1 MKQRRAER
9 IRVSRM
15 EARRLAAG
23 PVLLLGFLFSAFLA
37 ACGAPGE
44 PQPPSP
50 PIPVAVADLSAR
62 QVGDGA
68 NLVFTLPS
76 RTTAGERLAEPPA
89 VEVLRGSVKPDGAP
103 DLRSLRVV
111 EVIPG
116 ALVPNYATD
125 DHVHLRSAI
134 PIEDLKAHPGM
145 PMAFAVRTRASAKR
159 ASADS
164 NVVIIAIYPPPER
177 ISAVQA
183 NVTETAVVLTWQAPH
198 GITTAETLAAP
209 LRYNI
214 YRGEIAESQA
224 EIVAKDLSRVKWT
237 AKPALQGSSD
247 TTEFRDTAF
256 QFGKLYVYIVRSA
269 ELIEGKEIES
279 EDSTPVAVKPA
290 DIFPPAAPQGVTAA
304 VLPGPRPDTVQ
315 VELSW
320 SINSETDLAGYY
332 VYRSEQEGT
341 RGARITP
348 ELLLAPAIRDTSVQ
362 PGHRYWYTVTALDR
376 AGNESAPSTPLM
388 VNASQ
393 PSP

>member
-1 MKQRRAER
+1 MRRR
-9 IRVSRM
+9 RGKPIRVSGI

-23 PVLLLGFLFSAFLA
+23 QALLGFLTSAFLA

-50 PIPVAVADLSAR
+50 PIPVAVAGLSAR
-62 QVGDGA
+62 QVGDGV
-68 NLVFTLPS
+68 NLIFTLPN

-89 VEVLRGSVKPDGAP
+89 VEVLRGSVKPDGTA

-111 EVIPG
+111 EAIPG
-116 ALVPNYATD
+116 ALVPSYATD
-125 DHVHLRSAI
+125 DHIRLHSAI
-134 PIEDLKAHPGM
+134 PMEEIKAHPGM

-164 NVVIIAIYPPPER
+164 NVVVIPVYPPPER

-183 NVTETAVVLTWQAPH
+183 NVTETAIVLTWQAPQ
-198 GITTAETLAAP
+198 GTTTGEALTAP

-214 YRGEIAESQA
+214 YRGEIPESQG
-224 EIVAKDLSRVKWT
+224 ESVARDLQGVKWT
-237 AKPALQGSSD
+237 ARPALQGSSD
-247 TTEFRDTAF
+247 KTEFRDTAF

-279 EDSTPVAVKPA
+279 EDSTPVFVKPA
-290 DIFPPAAPQGVTAA
+290 DIFPPAAPQGLTAA
-304 VLPGPRPDTVQ
+304 VLPGPQPDTVQ
-315 VELSW
+315 VDLSW

-341 RGARITP
+341 RGTRITP

-376 AGNESAPSTPLM
+376 AGNESAPSMPLM
-388 VNASQ
+388 VNASL

>member
-1 MKQRRAER
+1 
-9 IRVSRM
+9 M

-23 PVLLLGFLFSAFLA
+23 PALLGFLSSAFLA

-62 QVGDGA
+62 QVGDSA
-68 NLVFTLPS
+68 NLSFTLPN
-76 RTTAGERLAEPPA
+76 RTTAGERLAELPA
-89 VEVLRGSVKPDGAP
+89 VEILRGSVKPDGTP

-111 EVIPG
+111 EAIPG

-125 DHVHLRSAI
+125 DHVHLRSVI
-134 PIEDLKAHPGM
+134 PIEELKAHPGM

-164 NVVIIAIYPPPER
+164 NVVIIAVYPPPER

-183 NVTETAVVLTWQAPH
+183 NETETAVVLTWQAPQET
-198 GITTAETLAAP
+198 TTAETLTAP

-214 YRGEIAESQA
+214 YRGEIAESQT
-224 EIVAKDLSRVKWT
+224 EMVAKDLSRVKWT

-341 RGARITP
+341 RGTRITP
-348 ELLLAPAIRDTSVQ
+348 ELLPAPAIRDTSVQ